1 MAYYII
7 LDLKVHMASVGLWV
21 LNANPILNKKI
32 EQKTCLW
39 KLEVSQN
46 LSAEIW
52 RGKASLPETNSE
64 FTPEKVCSSPKM
76 EKVK

>member
-1 MAYYII
+1 
-7 LDLKVHMASVGLWV
+7 MASVGLWV
-21 LNANPILNKKI
+21 LNANPILNKRI

-64 FTPEKVCSSPKM
+64 FTPEKNMLIPKNG
-76 EKVK
+76 K